1 MRRSNKT
8 KHSRLGGVR
17 GIFAL
22 LIGVSG
28 IAAAAGSACG
38 GSSEVKDA
46 GIVDTGASDTG
57 VSDTGLVDTGPKD
70 TGCDAPDLLTL
81 MVPDATTE
89 AGVNPAKCFGCIQMN
104 CMALLGMCN
113 MDCTCRTTIAQLP
126 TCVAMKGGPLQQA
139 VLACTQ
145 GLDPQYL
152 IGLAG
157 CAGGCGPACGVTGEG
172 GTDAGDGGG

>member
-1 MRRSNKT
+1 MRRNKN
-8 KHSRLGGVR
+8 KSFRGVLLLAIGAC
-17 GIFAL
+17 GI
-22 LIGVSG
+22 G
-28 IAAAAGSACG
+28 AAAASACG

-46 GIVDTGASDTG
+46 GVVDTG
-57 VSDTGLVDTGPKD
+57 VSDTGVTDTGVADMGVKD

-89 AGVNPAKCFGCIQMN
+89 AGINPATCYGCIRMN
-104 CMALLGMCN
+104 CMSLLGMCN
-113 MDCTCRTTIAQLP
+113 MDCTCRQTIAELP
-126 TCVAMKGGPLQQA
+126 ACVAMQGGSLQQA

>member
-1 MRRSNKT
+1 MRRKKNSN
-8 KHSRLGGVR
+8 VR

-46 GIVDTGASDTG
+46 GATDTGSGNDTG
-57 VSDTGLVDTGPKD
+57 VSDTGVVDTGPKD

-89 AGVNPAKCFGCIQMN
+89 AGINPAKCYGCIQMS
-104 CMALLGMCN
+104 CMSLLGMCN
-113 MDCTCRTTIAQLP
+113 MDCACRTTIAQLP
-126 TCVAMKGGPLQQA
+126 ECVAMQGGSLQQA

-157 CAGGCGPACGVTGEG
+157 CAGGCGPACGITGEG
-172 GTDAGDGGG
+172 GTDAGGGG

>member
-1 MRRSNKT
+1 MVRSSAASGRLRMRRSKKQNNVT
-8 KHSRLGGVR
+8 PHAVR

-46 GIVDTGASDTG
+46 GVLDTGVDTGSDTG
-57 VSDTGLVDTGPKD
+57 VVDTGPKD

-89 AGVNPAKCFGCIQMN
+89 AGVNPAKCYGC
-104 CMALLGMCN
+104 
-113 MDCTCRTTIAQLP
+113 
-126 TCVAMKGGPLQQA
+126 
-139 VLACTQ
+139 
-145 GLDPQYL
+145 
-152 IGLAG
+152 
-157 CAGGCGPACGVTGEG
+157 
-172 GTDAGDGGG
+172 